1 MASEYMEL
9 IMYNNGRKC
18 KVAAGPWPEIR
29 KKMEGAE
36 KSVRHMV
43 NDAGNMDALPLVILL
58 FGLTVWAAFVQ
69 IALPFC

>member
-1 MASEYMEL
+1 MEL

-36 KSVRHMV
+36 KSVRRMT
-43 NDAGNMDALPLVILL
+43 DRAGNIDALPHLVLL
-58 FGLTVWAAFVQ
+58 FSLAAWIAFVTTV
-69 IALPFC
+69 LPYC